1 MLRKLALL
9 VPVLVLAGCGATRP
23 GAAAI
28 VDGEEISQTSAD
40 ETAQVFCRINLLS
53 AQQQGVKELSNAEV
67 RREAIRQMV
76 LGVAADRVAERDDL
90 SIPSSLTTLSSADRA
105 QATQVVSDLD
115 RDTVVRVLEDSQ
127 RLYAIVT
134 ALGEKQLGQKV
145 DQQNQQQVQQ
155 AGRAVVEQELKKL
168 TVRYAPRYGLD
179 PDGTQEARTGS
190 LSTTIESA
198 DTSKRLP
205 DTQRCA

>member
-1 MLRKLALL
+1 MLRKIALIL
-9 VPVLVLAGCGATRP
+9 PVLVLAACGTTRP

-28 VDGEEISQTSAD
+28 VDGQEISQTSAD

-53 AQQQGVKELSNAEV
+53 AQQQGVEELSNAEI
-67 RREAIRQMV
+67 RREAVRQMV

-90 SIPSSLTTLSSADRA
+90 SIPSSLTTLSTEDRA
-105 QATQVVSDLD
+105 QAVRAVRGLD
-115 RDTVVRVLEDSQ
+115 RDTVIRVLEDSQ

-134 ALGEKQLGQKV
+134 ALGERQLGEKV
-145 DQQNQQQVQQ
+145 DEQNQQQVQE
-155 AGRAVVEQELKKL
+155 AGRALVEAELKKL

-179 PDGTQEARTGS
+179 ADGTQEARTGS
-190 LSTTIESA
+190 LSTTIETADSSA
-198 DTSKRLP
+198 KLP

>member
-1 MLRKLALL
+1 MLRKIALIL
-9 VPVLVLAGCGATRP
+9 PVLVLAACGTTRP

-53 AQQQGVKELSNAEV
+53 AQQQGVEELSNAEI

-90 SIPSSLTTLSSADRA
+90 SIPSSLTTLSTEDRA
-105 QATQVVSDLD
+105 QAVRAVRGLD
-115 RDTVVRVLEDSQ
+115 RDTVIRVLEDSQ

-134 ALGEKQLGQKV
+134 ALGERQLGEKV
-145 DQQNQQQVQQ
+145 DEKNQQQVQE
-155 AGRAVVEQELKKL
+155 AGRALVEAELKKL

-179 PDGTQEARTGS
+179 ADGTQEARTGS
-190 LSTTIESA
+190 LSTTIETADSSA
-198 DTSKRLP
+198 KLP